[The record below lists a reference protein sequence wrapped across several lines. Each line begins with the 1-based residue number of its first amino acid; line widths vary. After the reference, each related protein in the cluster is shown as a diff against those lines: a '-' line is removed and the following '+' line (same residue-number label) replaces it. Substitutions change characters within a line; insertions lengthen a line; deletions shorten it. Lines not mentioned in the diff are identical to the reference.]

1 MISKATMD
9 VRLHHVEVLG
19 CLVTPY
25 RGTIHHGGGKT
36 TNVEIVKFE
45 IRQSFYEQL
54 KPQHF

>member
-9 VRLHHVEVLG
+9 VRLHHVEVLD

-25 RGTIHHGGGKT
+25 RGTIHDGGGKT
-36 TNVEIVKFE
+36 TNVEKVKFE
-45 IRQSFYEQL
+45 IRLSFYEQL